1 MPKPNALAPK
11 PLNQLGKLLA
21 ETAKY
26 PQYGEMV
33 DYLTQREMMPPI
45 NQVYLSSGTNGRF
58 RQNVWDSTHLPKTGL
73 IEVKY
78 GAGPSTV
85 LHELAH
91 ATDEQVSRDYRKLKL
106 LGLNFTP
113 EEKRF
118 MTAYEKLSYNP
129 KAYRNDPAKYPR
141 RHLANKLS
149 PEWAKEESDYRSRD
163 NELAGWGMGSTV
175 QRDTEYNPP
184 LHLDPTMATELLI
197 LTDLARRVSKK

>member
-1 MPKPNALAPK
+1 MPKNTLAPK
-11 PLNQLGKLLA
+11 PLNQLEKLLA

-33 DYLTQREMMPPI
+33 DYLTQQEMMPPI
-45 NQVYLSSGTNGRF
+45 NQTYLSSGTNGRF

-91 ATDEQVSRDYRKLKL
+91 ATDAQINRNYNKLKL
-106 LGLNFTP
+106 IGLNFTP

-118 MTAYEKLSYNP
+118 MTAYEKLVFNP
-129 KAYRNDPAKYPR
+129 KVYHGNPSKYPR
-141 RHLANKLS
+141 SQLANKLS
-149 PEWAKEESDYRSRD
+149 PEWAKEESQYRSRD
-163 NELAGWGMGSTV
+163 DELAGWGMGSTV
-175 QRDTEYNPP
+175 QRDTDYNPP

-197 LTDLARRVSKK
+197 LTDLAKRAKKK

>member
-1 MPKPNALAPK
+1 MPKNTLAPK
-11 PLNQLGKLLA
+11 PLNQLEKLLA

-33 DYLTQREMMPPI
+33 DYLNQREMMPPI

-58 RQNVWDSTHLPKTGL
+58 RQNVWNSTHLPKTGL

-106 LGLNFTP
+106 LGLYLTP

-118 MTAYEKLSYNP
+118 MTAYEKLSYDP

-149 PEWAKEESDYRSRD
+149 PKWTKEESDYRSRD
-163 NELAGWGMGSTV
+163 DELAGWGMGSTV
-175 QRDTEYNPP
+175 KRDTEYNPP